1 MDENFIKKLVVAGIA
16 IFLVFVC
23 IQSCSIIDPTE
34 RGVTITLGQVK
45 EVLEPGMHFK
55 APFITHVKT
64 YDITPIAYKK
74 SLGIGTD
81 GAITSD
87 KQTIGVDYALCK
99 RNCSEIF

>member
-1 MDENFIKKLVVAGIA
+1 MEENFIKKLAVAGIA
-16 IFLVFVC
+16 MFLVLVVC

-55 APFITHVKT
+55 APFITRVKT

-74 SLGIGTD
+74 SLGIGVD

-87 KQTIGVDYALCK
+87 KQTIGVDYELYWK
-99 RNCSEIF
+99 YKED